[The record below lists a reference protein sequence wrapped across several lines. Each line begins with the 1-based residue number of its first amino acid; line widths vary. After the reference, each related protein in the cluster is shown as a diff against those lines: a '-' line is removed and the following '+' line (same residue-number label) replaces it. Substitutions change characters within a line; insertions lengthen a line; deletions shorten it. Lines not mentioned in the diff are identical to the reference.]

1 MSQKVQTY
9 ITIYITPKINGFLNL
24 EKTMFSILFRL
35 KFLKD
40 EVTQKLDIKFE
51 WNKNYK
57 NERTNKQKNVT

>member
-51 WNKNYK
+51 
-57 NERTNKQKNVT
+57 